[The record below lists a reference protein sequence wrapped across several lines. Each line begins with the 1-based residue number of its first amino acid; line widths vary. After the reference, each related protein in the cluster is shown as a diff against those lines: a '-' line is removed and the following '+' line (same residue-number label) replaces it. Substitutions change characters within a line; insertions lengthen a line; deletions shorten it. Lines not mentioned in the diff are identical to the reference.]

1 MADEPRTLTQG
12 GREKAF
18 RPIPAAARRQALED
32 GLAAYGRGD
41 CFLAHELLEPAWM
54 GARDLAERE
63 LLQGLIKLSAAFVHA
78 ARGNPLGVEKNLRG
92 AAARIAAGASAGL
105 ALGIDVPPLLTAVN
119 RRLAGAIDVSD
130 PPIAIERIGS
140 GPARSP

>member
-18 RPIPAAARRQALED
+18 RPMPAAARRQALED

-54 GARDLAERE
+54 GAHDLAVRE

-92 AAARIAAGASAGL
+92 AAARIAAGASAGPEL
-105 ALGIDVPPLLTAVN
+105 AIDVPHLLAAVN
-119 RRLAGAIDVSD
+119 RRLAGGIHVSD
-130 PPIAIERIGS
+130 PPIEIGRIE
-140 GPARSP
+140 